1 MMTSAM
7 TIGDVLI
14 KNIYTSV
21 SQVTK
26 LYLDTEF
33 DSSTINLI
41 LKAGFSRIPVAYSS
55 KNQVIVGVLLV
66 KSLLSVER
74 NG

>member
-21 SQVTK
+21 GQVTK

-41 LKAGFSRIPVAYSS
+41 LQAGFSRIPVAYS
-55 KNQVIVGVLLV
+55 
-66 KSLLSVER
+66 
-74 NG
+74 